1 MDAIREL
8 QSAARRCVRH
18 IAPTPHTLRHSF
30 ATHLLEAGVDL
41 ATVQRLLGHGSLSTT
56 AHYLHV
62 SRRHLQRTPSL
73 LDLIALVPAATSE
86 EGQP

>member
-1 MDAIREL
+1 MIRRL
-8 QSAARRCVRH
+8 VKS
-18 IAPTPHTLRHSF
+18 ISPHTLRYAF

-62 SRRHLQRTPSL
+62 SRRHLAKTPSL
-73 LDLIALVPAATSE
+73 LDLIAVPLALAA